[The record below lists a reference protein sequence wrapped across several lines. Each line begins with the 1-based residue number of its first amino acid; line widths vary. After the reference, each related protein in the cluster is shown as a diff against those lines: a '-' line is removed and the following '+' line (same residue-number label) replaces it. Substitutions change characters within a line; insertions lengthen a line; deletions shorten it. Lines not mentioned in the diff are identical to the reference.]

1 MDVFTACPCGPY
13 PILARRTWVIVLFTI
28 RLSEQLWGQTM
39 QHNQFA
45 LLASRRFLPLAVTQF
60 LGAFNDNLFKNALV
74 ILITYVLAARSGLNA
89 QVLVVAAGGIFI
101 LPFFLFSATAG
112 QLADKYDK
120 ARLTRWI
127 KLAEIVLMVGA
138 ALGFFLGSVWLLMAV
153 LFLMGSQSAFFG
165 PIKFGILPDHLAE
178 DELVAGNALIETTT
192 FLAILLGTLLGG
204 LAVLAEGGLALV
216 SGLVVAVALAGWST
230 SFFIPSTRPAAP
242 DLQVSYNA
250 LRETWRMVR
259 YASASRVIFL
269 CILGISWFWLVGATF
284 LSLFPTLAKD
294 VIGANEEVVTLFLI
308 AFSVGVAAGSLL
320 CNRLLKGE
328 VHATYVPLGAVGI
341 SLFATDLFLSSRH
354 FTSAG
359 NELIGVAAFL
369 KEPGAWRVL
378 ADLVLVAISGGL
390 YIVPLNA
397 MLQQRSPESHRARN
411 IAANNVINALFMVVG
426 AAVSA
431 ILLERGLTVP
441 QLFLLMAA
449 VNAAVAVYIS
459 RLLPGALV
467 KALIAWLL
475 DLLFRVDVRG
485 LSHFHEAGDRVLIVA
500 NHLSFLDAVLI
511 AAYVPDQLTFAI
523 DTHMAKHPFIRF
535 FLSLAKTYPMDPA
548 NPLAIRALVSSV
560 KQGEKVVIFPEGRIT
575 VTGALMKVYEG
586 PGMIADKAGAMV
598 LPVRLEGAQYTPFS
612 RLKGKVRI
620 RWFPRISVRFLEP
633 RTFDIPPDL
642 KGRKRRQHAGDRL
655 YDLMTEMMFESSDY
669 RRTLFQSLL
678 DARRIQGPGH
688 LVLEDIERRP
698 LSYRGLITASFA
710 LGRRIA
716 KATGPGER
724 VGLLLPNVVGAGFA
738 FFALQ
743 AYGRVP
749 AMLNFSTGA
758 ANMLLACRAAQVRTL
773 YSSRRFVAAAGLEG
787 VCRDLAESGVEICYL
802 EDLRAALT
810 GLDKLLGLAAGTF
823 PQIAYWIACR
833 QRDPDRPAV
842 VLFTSGT
849 EGAPKGVA
857 LSHTNIQANRYQ
869 VASRIDFGPNDLV
882 FNALPMFHS
891 FGLSTG
897 TLLPILFGLRVF
909 LYPSPLHYRIVPE
922 MVYGANATIL
932 FGTDTFLAGYARFA
946 HPYDFYSVRFV
957 CTGAEKL
964 KDETRRV
971 YSERFGVRIF
981 EGYGATETAPV
992 LAMNSPMQSRAGTVG
1007 RIMPSIAWRLE
1018 PVPGID
1024 DGGRLIVRG
1033 PNVMIGYLKADRP
1046 GVLQPSE
1053 DGWYDTGDVVAVDP
1067 DGFVTIKG
1075 RMKRF
1080 AKIGGEM
1087 VSLAAVEGY
1096 VSRLWPEHSHAVVTL
1111 PDPKKGEQLVL
1122 VTENPTAA
1130 RDALVAFARR
1140 EGVADISVPRT
1151 ILQVDQLPV
1160 LGTGKVDYVS
1170 VRCLAEKT
1178 PGPVAETV

>member
-1 MDVFTACPCGPY
+1 M
-13 PILARRTWVIVLFTI
+13 
-28 RLSEQLWGQTM
+28 M
-39 QHNQFA
+39 QHSQFA
-45 LLASRRFLPLAVTQF
+45 LLTSRRFLPLAITQL

-120 ARLTRWI
+120 AWLTRGI
-127 KLAEIVLMVGA
+127 KLAEIVLMAGA

-178 DELVAGNALIETTT
+178 DELVGGNALIETTT
-192 FLAILLGTLLGG
+192 FLAILSGTLLGG
-204 LAVLAEGGLALV
+204 LVILADGGVTLI
-216 SGLVVAVALAGWST
+216 SGLVVAVALAGWSA
-230 SFFIPSTRPAAP
+230 SFFIPSTRPASP
-242 DLQVSYNA
+242 DLTVSYNV
-250 LRETWRMVR
+250 LRETWRIVR
-259 YASASRVIFL
+259 YAGASRVIFL
-269 CILGISWFWLVGATF
+269 CILGISWFWLVGATL

-294 VIGANEEVVTLFLI
+294 VIGANQEVVTLFLI

-341 SLFATDLFLSSRH
+341 SLFAADLFLSTRQ
-354 FTSAG
+354 FAPAAG
-359 NELIGVAAFL
+359 ELIGIAAFL

-378 ADLVLVAISGGL
+378 ADLVLVAVSGGL

-411 IAANNVINALFMVVG
+411 IAASNVVNALFMVAG
-426 AAVSA
+426 AAISA
-431 ILLERGLTVP
+431 VLLARGFTVP

-475 DLLFRVDVRG
+475 DLLYRVDVRG
-485 LSHFHEAGDRVLIVA
+485 LKHLHEAGTRVLIVA

-511 AAYVPDQLTFAI
+511 AAYVPDELTFAI
-523 DTHMAKHPFIRF
+523 DSHIAKQRFIKF
-535 FLSLAKTYPMDPA
+535 FLSLAKTYPMDPT
-548 NPLAIRALVSSV
+548 NPLAIRALVGSV

-575 VTGALMKVYEG
+575 VTGALMKIYEG
-586 PGMIADKAGAMV
+586 PGMIADKADAMI
-598 LPVRLEGAQYTPFS
+598 LPVRLDGAQYTPFS
-612 RLKGKVRI
+612 RLEGKVRV
-620 RWFPRISVRFLEP
+620 RWFPRISVRFLAP
-633 RTFDIPPDL
+633 RAFDIPPDL
-642 KGRKRRQHAGDRL
+642 KGRKRRQLVSDRL
-655 YDLMTEMMFESSDY
+655 YDLMTEMIFESSDY
-669 RRTLFQSLL
+669 RRTLFQSLI
-678 DARRIQGPGH
+678 DVGRSQGGGH
-688 LVLEDIERRP
+688 LVLEDMERRP
-698 LSYRGLITASFA
+698 LSYRGLTRASFV

-716 KATGPGER
+716 RATDHGER
-724 VGLLLPNVVGAGFA
+724 VGVLLPNVVGAGVT

-743 AYGRVP
+743 AFGRVP

-758 ANMLLACRAAQVRTL
+758 ANVLLACTAAQIRAV
-773 YSSRRFVAAAGLEG
+773 YSSHRFVETAGLQSL
-787 VCRDLAESGVEICYL
+787 CRALVASGVEVRYL
-802 EDLRAALT
+802 EDLRAAIT
-810 GLDKLLGLAAGTF
+810 GLDKLLGLAAGVL
-823 PQIAYWIACR
+823 PQLSYWISCR
-833 QRDPDRPAV
+833 NRDPDQPAV

-869 VASRIDFGPNDLV
+869 VASRIDFGPNDSV

-957 CTGAEKL
+957 CTGAERL
-964 KDETRRV
+964 KEETRRV

-992 LAMNSPMQSRAGTVG
+992 LAMNSPMQSRTGTVG
-1007 RIMPSIAWRLE
+1007 RIMPGIEWRLD
-1018 PVPGID
+1018 PVPGITE
-1024 DGGRLIVRG
+1024 GGRLVVKG
-1033 PNVMIGYLKADRP
+1033 PNVMVGYLKADRP
-1046 GVLQPSE
+1046 GVLQPAE
-1053 DGWYDTGDVVAVDP
+1053 DGWYDTGDVVAVDAE
-1067 DGFVTIKG
+1067 GYVSIKG

-1080 AKIGGEM
+1080 AKVGGEM

-1096 VSRLWPEHSHAVVTL
+1096 VSRLWPDHNHAVVTL
-1111 PDPKKGEQLVL
+1111 PDPRKGEQLLL
-1122 VTENPTAA
+1122 VTENRAA
-1130 RDALVAFARR
+1130 SRDSLVAFAR
-1140 EGVADISVPRT
+1140 EQGMAEISIPRT
-1151 ILQVDQLPV
+1151 ILRVERLPV
-1160 LGTGKVDYVS
+1160 LGTGKVDYVQ
-1170 VRCLAEKT
+1170 VRSLAEGG
-1178 PGPVAETV
+1178 PEPVALPA

>member
-1 MDVFTACPCGPY
+1 
-13 PILARRTWVIVLFTI
+13 
-28 RLSEQLWGQTM
+28 M
-39 QHNQFA
+39 QHSQFA
-45 LLASRRFLPLAVTQF
+45 LLASRRFLPLAITQL

-120 ARLTRWI
+120 ARLTRGI
-127 KLAEIVLMVGA
+127 KLAEIVLMLGA

-153 LFLMGSQSAFFG
+153 LFLMGTQSAFFG

-192 FLAILLGTLLGG
+192 FLAILSGTLLGG
-204 LAVLAEGGLALV
+204 LVILADGGAILI
-216 SGLVVAVALAGWST
+216 SGLVVAVALAGWSA
-230 SFFIPSTRPAAP
+230 SFFIPSTQPASP
-242 DLQVSYNA
+242 DLKVSYNV
-250 LRETWRMVR
+250 LHQTWRIVR
-259 YASASRVIFL
+259 YAGASRVIFL

-294 VIGANEEVVTLFLI
+294 VIGANQEVVTLFLI

-328 VHATYVPLGAVGI
+328 VHATYVPLGALGI
-341 SLFATDLFLSSRH
+341 SLFAADLFLSTRH
-354 FTSAG
+354 FAPAAG
-359 NELIGVAAFL
+359 ELIGVAPFL
-369 KEPGAWRVL
+369 QEPGAWRVL
-378 ADLVLVAISGGL
+378 ADLVLVAVSGGL

-411 IAANNVINALFMVVG
+411 IAASNVVNALFMVAG

-431 ILLERGLTVP
+431 VLLERGLTVP

-449 VNAAVAVYIS
+449 VNATVAVYIS

-467 KALIAWLL
+467 KALMAWLL
-475 DLLFRVDVRG
+475 DLLYRVDVRG
-485 LSHFHEAGDRVLIVA
+485 LKHLHEAGDRVLIVA

-511 AAYVPDQLTFAI
+511 AAYVPEELTFAI
-523 DTHMAKHPFIRF
+523 DSHIAKQRFIKF
-535 FLSLAKTYPMDPA
+535 FLSLAKTYPMDPT
-548 NPLAIRALVSSV
+548 NPLAIRALVASV

-586 PGMIADKAGAMV
+586 PGMIADKADAMI
-598 LPVRLEGAQYTPFS
+598 LPVRLDGAQYTPFS
-612 RLKGKVRI
+612 RLKGKVRV
-620 RWFPRISVRFLEP
+620 RWFPRISVRFLAP
-633 RTFDIPPDL
+633 RAFDIPSDL
-642 KGRKRRQHAGDRL
+642 KGRKRRQLVGDRL

-669 RRTLFQSLL
+669 RRTLFQSLI
-678 DARRIQGPGH
+678 DAGRTQGGGH
-688 LVLEDIERRP
+688 VVLEDMERRP
-698 LSYRGLITASFA
+698 LSYRGLTRASFV

-716 KATGPGER
+716 MATDHGER
-724 VGLLLPNVVGAGFA
+724 IGVLLPNVVGAGVT

-743 AYGRVP
+743 AFGRVP

-758 ANMLLACRAAQVRTL
+758 ANMLLACSAAQVRAV
-773 YSSRRFVAAAGLEG
+773 YSSRRFMETAGLQSL
-787 VCRDLAESGVEICYL
+787 CRELVASGVEVRYL
-802 EDLRAALT
+802 EDLRAGLS
-810 GLDKLLGLAAGTF
+810 GLDKLLGLLAGVF
-823 PQIAYWIACR
+823 PQIAYRISCR
-833 QRDPDRPAV
+833 DRDPGQPAV

-857 LSHTNIQANRYQ
+857 LSHTNIQANRHQ
-869 VASRIDFGPNDLV
+869 VASRIDFGPNDIV

-957 CTGAEKL
+957 CTGAERL
-964 KDETRRV
+964 KDDTRRV

-992 LAMNSPMQSRAGTVG
+992 LAMNSPMQSRTGTVG
-1007 RIMPSIAWRLE
+1007 RIMPGIEWRLE
-1018 PVPGID
+1018 RVPGID
-1024 DGGRLIVRG
+1024 DGGRLMVKG
-1033 PNVMIGYLKADRP
+1033 PNVMVGYLKADRP
-1046 GVLQPSE
+1046 GVLQPAE
-1053 DGWYDTGDVVAVDP
+1053 DGWYDTGDVVAVDAE
-1067 DGFVTIKG
+1067 GYVSIKG

-1080 AKIGGEM
+1080 AKVGGEM

-1096 VSRLWPEHSHAVVTL
+1096 VSRLWPDHNHAVVSL

-1122 VTENPTAA
+1122 VTENRAA
-1130 RDALVAFARR
+1130 SRDALVGFAR
-1140 EGVADISVPRT
+1140 EQGVAEISIPRT
-1151 ILQVDQLPV
+1151 IIRVDGLPV
-1160 LGTGKVDYVS
+1160 LGTGKVDYVK
-1170 VRCLAEKT
+1170 VRSLAEGA
-1178 PGPVAETV
+1178 PEPVALPA

>member
-1 MDVFTACPCGPY
+1 
-13 PILARRTWVIVLFTI
+13 
-28 RLSEQLWGQTM
+28 M
-39 QHNQFA
+39 QRSQFA

-89 QVLVVAAGGIFI
+89 QVLVVSAGGIFI

-120 ARLTRWI
+120 AALTRWI
-127 KLAEIVLMVGA
+127 KLAEIVLMLGA
-138 ALGFFLGSVWLLMAV
+138 AFGFFLGSVWLLMAV

-216 SGLVVAVALAGWST
+216 SGLVVAVALAGWFA
-230 SFFIPSTRPAAP
+230 SFSIPPTRPAAP
-242 DLQVSYNA
+242 DLQVSYNV
-250 LRETWRMVR
+250 LGETWRIVR
-259 YASASRVIFL
+259 YASANRVIFL

-294 VIGANEEVVTLFLI
+294 VIGANQEVVTLFLI
-308 AFSVGVAAGSLL
+308 TFSVGIAAGSLL

-341 SLFATDLFLSSRH
+341 SLFAVDLFLSTRH
-354 FTSAG
+354 LAPAG
-359 NELIGVAAFL
+359 ADLIGVAAFL

-378 ADLVLVAISGGL
+378 ADLVLVAVSGGL

-411 IAANNVINALFMVVG
+411 IAANNVINALFMVGG
-426 AAVSA
+426 AGISA
-431 ILLERGLTVP
+431 ALLERGTSVP

-449 VNAAVAVYIS
+449 VNAGVAIYIS
-459 RLLPGALV
+459 RLLPGALA
-467 KALIAWLL
+467 KAFIAWLL

-485 LSHFHEAGDRVLIVA
+485 LKHLHEAGDRVLIVA

-511 AAYVPDQLTFAI
+511 AAYVPDELTFAV
-523 DTHMAKHPFIRF
+523 DTQIAKHRFIRF
-535 FLSLAKTYPMDPA
+535 FLSLAKTYPMDPT
-548 NPLAIRALVSSV
+548 NPLAIRALVGSV
-560 KQGEKVVIFPEGRIT
+560 RQGEKLVIFPEGRIT
-575 VTGALMKVYEG
+575 VTGALMKIYEG
-586 PGMIADKAGAMV
+586 PGMIADKAGAMI

-633 RTFDIPPDL
+633 RSFDIPPEL
-642 KGRKRRQHAGDRL
+642 KGRKRREYAGDRL
-655 YDLMTEMMFESSDY
+655 YDLMTEMMFQSSDY
-669 RRTLFQSLL
+669 RRTLFQSLI
-678 DARRIQGPGH
+678 DASHTQGAGH
-688 LVLEDIERRP
+688 LVLEDMELRP
-698 LSYRGLITASFA
+698 LSYRGLIRASFG

-716 KATGPGER
+716 QATGPGER
-724 VGLLLPNVVGAGFA
+724 VGVLLPNVMGAA
-738 FFALQ
+738 VSFFALQ
-743 AYGRVP
+743 AFGRVP

-758 ANMLLACRAAQVRTL
+758 ANILLACRAAQIRAV
-773 YSSRRFVAAAGLEG
+773 YSSRRFVEAAELDGLCRELAAAGIE
-787 VCRDLAESGVEICYL
+787 VRYL

-810 GLDKLLGLAAGTF
+810 GIDKLVGLAAGAF
-823 PQIAYWIACR
+823 PRLAYRIGCR
-833 QRDPDRPAV
+833 NRDPEQPSV

-857 LSHTNIQANRYQ
+857 LSHTNIQANRHQ
-869 VASRIDFGPNDLV
+869 VASRIDFGPNDIV

-922 MVYGANATIL
+922 MVYAANATIL

-957 CTGAEKL
+957 CSGAEKL
-964 KDETRRV
+964 KEETRRV

-992 LAMNSPMQSRAGTVG
+992 LAMNSPMQTRAGTVG
-1007 RIMPSIAWRLE
+1007 RIMPSIDWRLE
-1018 PVPGID
+1018 PVPGIEE
-1024 DGGRLIVRG
+1024 GGRLVVRG
-1033 PNVMIGYLKADRP
+1033 PNVMLGYLKADRP
-1046 GVLQPSE
+1046 GELQPAE
-1053 DGWYDTGDVVAVDP
+1053 GGWYDTGDIVSVDP
-1067 DGFVTIKG
+1067 EGFVTIKG

-1096 VSRLWPEHSHAVVTL
+1096 VSRLWPEHGHAVVSV

-1122 VTENPTAA
+1122 VTENPTAV
-1130 RDALVAFARR
+1130 RDALVAFARQ
-1140 EGVADISVPRT
+1140 EGMADISVPRT
-1151 ILQVDQLPV
+1151 ILQVDRLPV
-1160 LGTGKVDYVS
+1160 LGTGKVDYLS
-1170 VRCLAEKT
+1170 VRCLAEKA
-1178 PGPVAETV
+1178 PGSVAAG